1 VFPDGVGEVLA
12 ALPVGVFVTDG
23 VGRIKAATP
32 LAVDIAGLDHDGW
45 QGKSVLDLAD
55 PDEVESVVG
64 HLVSGHQ
71 IGATE
76 VGGPHTFH
84 LTGNDGV
91 RRSLEVWSRN
101 RNGDGV
107 IDGFALVVTYEATN
121 RLLLDVV
128 QGVAAGD
135 PVPVVMEGVAQAM
148 RGLPVEAG
156 AAIFAP
162 GDDGALVACSEVPDR
177 CDEPSRAMAR
187 RVLATGEAEHHED
200 LDGAGPAWCHA
211 VVTAGTVR
219 AALVVWPTTTILP
232 TLNQAEHLER
242 AIAVLDL
249 AITRDDALAELQRA
263 ASHDD
268 LTGLLNRAGLH
279 ARWGDSPAPGTALL
293 YVDLDGFKPIN
304 DALGHQAGD
313 EVLVEVAGRMRAVV
327 RPEDDVVRLG
337 GDEFAVVCP
346 GVGTD
351 EARAI
356 AERLVRVVSAPV
368 DLAGGPT
375 VAVTASVGVTGTGTS
390 LDDLVA
396 RADAALYEAKR
407 TGGARVV
414 VDQPER
420 TP

>member
-12 ALPVGVFVTDG
+12 ALPVGVFITDG
-23 VGRIKAATP
+23 FGQIKAATP
-32 LAVDIAGLDHDGW
+32 LAVSIAGLGEDDW
-45 QGKSVLDLAD
+45 QGKNVLDLAD
-55 PDEVESVVG
+55 PDEIESVIG
-64 HLVSGHQ
+64 HLASGHQ

-84 LTGNDGV
+84 LTGTDGV

-101 RNGDGV
+101 RNDDGL

-135 PVPVVMEGVAQAM
+135 PVDVVMEGVALAM
-148 RGLPVEAG
+148 RGLPVEAH
-156 AAIFAP
+156 AVIF
-162 GDDGALVACSEVPDR
+162 DLDEVGRLSARTTVPER
-177 CDEPSRAMAR
+177 CDDASRLMAM
-187 RVLATGEAEHHED
+187 RVLDGGGPEHHED
-200 LDGAGPAWCHA
+200 LDGAGPAWCHP
-211 VVTAGTVR
+211 VVTAGTIR
-219 AALVVWPTTTILP
+219 AALVVWPTTTLLP

-242 AIAVLDL
+242 AISVLDL
-249 AITRDDALAELQRA
+249 ALSRDDALAELQRQA
-263 ASHDD
+263 NHDD

-279 ARWGDSPAPGTALL
+279 ARWGGAPDPATALL

-313 EVLVEVAGRMRAVV
+313 DVLVEVAARMRSVV

-346 GVGTD
+346 GAGP
-351 EARAI
+351 EQARAI
-356 AERLVRVVSAPV
+356 AERLVDVVSTPV
-368 DLAGGPT
+368 DLPDGPT
-375 VAVTASVGVTGTGTS
+375 VAVSASVGVTSAGSS

-414 VDQPER
+414 VA
-420 TP
+420 TPG